1 MKKKAAAVVLASVMA
16 ASIVLGG
23 CGNKASETGNTSGSV
38 SASAEPTEY
47 TAKEMLESTDYDVND
62 YVKLGKWKKIK
73 VEVDKSYEM
82 TDENIKE
89 AGNNIISSTT
99 YYEEVDDAAAEKD
112 KVNIDFEGKMN
123 GETFDNGSSNNY
135 DLVLGSGS
143 FIDGFESG
151 LVGHKAG
158 ETVTLDLTFPSDY
171 EKTDLAGKPVTFT
184 VKINK
189 VSRLAEM
196 TWDKL
201 TDDYVADNFSSRYG
215 LTTVKDFKDR
225 VNDSMQS
232 QLDVAVQKAYLE
244 KLVEESEVTLPDGL
258 LDKRIEKTMNSY
270 ETTCQQYGMTV
281 DDYIQNYYGKTVDEY
296 KESLKEDLT
305 TSLKEELVLE
315 ALVGKLKVK
324 VTADEFNS
332 FVSYY
337 AKYYRMTEDAFIEEC
352 GGKDYLVLN
361 YAEYYQAL
369 VQAAKKAKVTYVD
382 NSKTDSSS
390 DDTSAT
396 AE

>member
-23 CGNKASETGNTSGSV
+23 CGNKSSETGNTSGSV
-38 SASAEPTEY
+38 STSAEPTEY

-123 GETFDNGSSNNY
+123 GETFDNGSSSNY

-189 VSRLAEM
+189 VSRPAEM

-201 TDDYVADNFSSRYG
+201 TDDYVADNFSSQYG

>member
-23 CGNKASETGNTSGSV
+23 CGNKSSETGNTSGSV

-123 GETFDNGSSNNY
+123 GETFNNGSSSNY

-189 VSRLAEM
+189 VSRPAEM

-201 TDDYVADNFSSRYG
+201 TDDYVADNFSSQYG

>member
-23 CGNKASETGNTSGSV
+23 CGSKTSETGNTSGSV

-47 TAKEMLESTDYDVND
+47 TAKEMLKSTDYDVND

-123 GETFDNGSSNNY
+123 GETFDNGSSSNY

-171 EKTDLAGKPVTFT
+171 EKTDLAGQPVTFT

-189 VSRLAEM
+189 VSRPAEM

-201 TDDYVADNFSSRYG
+201 TDDYVADNFSSQYG

-281 DDYIQNYYGKTVDEY
+281 DDYIQNYYGQTVDEY

-337 AKYYRMTEDAFIEEC
+337 AQYYRMTEDAFIEEC

-382 NSKTDSSS
+382 TSKTDSSS

>member
-189 VSRLAEM
+189 VSRPAEM

>member
-123 GETFDNGSSNNY
+123 GETFDNGSSSNY

-171 EKTDLAGKPVTFT
+171 EKTDLAGQPVTFT

-189 VSRLAEM
+189 VSRPAEM

-201 TDDYVADNFSSRYG
+201 TDDYVADNFSSQYG

-281 DDYIQNYYGKTVDEY
+281 DDYIQNYYGQTVDEY

-337 AKYYRMTEDAFIEEC
+337 AQYYRMTEDAFIEEC

-382 NSKTDSSS
+382 TSKTDSSS

>member
-16 ASIVLGG
+16 ASVVLGG
-23 CGNKASETGNTSGSV
+23 CGSKASETGNTSGSV
-38 SASAEPTEY
+38 SASTEPTEY

-123 GETFDNGSSNNY
+123 GETFDNGSSSNY

-171 EKTDLAGKPVTFT
+171 EKTDLAGQPVTFT

-189 VSRLAEM
+189 VSRPAEM

-201 TDDYVADNFSSRYG
+201 TDDYVADNFSSQYG

-258 LDKRIEKTMNSY
+258 LDKRIQKTMDSY

-281 DDYIQNYYGKTVDEY
+281 DDYIQNYYGQTVDEY

-324 VTADEFNS
+324 VTSDEFNS

-337 AKYYRMTEDAFIEEC
+337 AQYYGMTEEAFIEEC
-352 GGKDYLVLN
+352 GGKDYLILN

-382 NSKTDSSS
+382 TSKTDDSS

>member
-23 CGNKASETGNTSGSV
+23 CGSKTSETGNTSGSV

-112 KVNIDFEGKMN
+112 KVNIDFEGTMN
-123 GETFDNGSSNNY
+123 GEAFDNGSSSNY

-158 ETVTLDLTFPSDY
+158 ETVTLNLTFPSDY
-171 EKTDLAGKPVTFT
+171 EKTDLAGQPVTFT

-189 VSRLAEM
+189 VSRPAEM

-258 LDKRIEKTMNSY
+258 LDERIEKTMNSY

-281 DDYIQNYYGKTVDEY
+281 DDYIQNYYGQTVDEY

-324 VTADEFNS
+324 VTSEEFNS

-337 AKYYRMTEDAFIEEC
+337 AQYYGMTEDAFIEEC
-352 GGKDYLVLN
+352 GGKDYLILN

-382 NSKTDSSS
+382 TSKTDSSS

>member
-123 GETFDNGSSNNY
+123 GETFDNGSSSNY

-189 VSRLAEM
+189 VSRPAEM

-201 TDDYVADNFSSRYG
+201 TDDYVADNFSSQYG

>member
-23 CGNKASETGNTSGSV
+23 CGNKVSETGNTSGSV

-47 TAKEMLESTDYDVND
+47 TAKEMLKSTDYDVND

-99 YYEEVDDAAAEKD
+99 YYEEIDDAAAEKD

-123 GETFDNGSSNNY
+123 GETFDNGSSSNY

-171 EKTDLAGKPVTFT
+171 EKTDLAGQPVTFT

-189 VSRLAEM
+189 VSRPAEM

-201 TDDYVADNFSSRYG
+201 TDDYVADNFSSKYG

-281 DDYIQNYYGKTVDEY
+281 DDYIQNYYGQTVDEY

-337 AKYYRMTEDAFIEEC
+337 AKYYGMTEDAFIEEC

>member
-123 GETFDNGSSNNY
+123 GETFDNGSSSNY

-189 VSRLAEM
+189 VSRPAEM

-337 AKYYRMTEDAFIEEC
+337 AKYYGMTEDAFIEEC